1 MEKNLADASLEMTH
15 GLAAMHKNH
24 LLVRFL
30 LHGYGFIVGKGN
42 RDGLARVEIFNS
54 SIAIIAGAD
63 PNIASQGKDGLP
75 FVHSRLN
82 LMMVNC
88 LPYFPWPVTIQLM
101 RILHKQDFIYGKL
114 VTTLRESPYRKC
126 ILTRCFFSRKNR
138 HCLFLASHSLSNHVF
153 NLNLFEGSQEAG

>member
-42 RDGLARVEIFNS
+42 RDGLACVEIFHS

-63 PNIASQGKDGLP
+63 PNISSQGKAALP
-75 FVHSRLN
+75 LIHAGLN

-88 LPYFPWPVTIQLM
+88 VPYFRRPVIVQLM
-101 RILHKQDFIYGKL
+101 RVLQKQDVIDGKI
-114 VTTLRESPYRKC
+114 VTALRESPNRKRIFPRWLPC
-126 ILTRCFFSRKNR
+126 RENR
-138 HCLFLASHSLSNHVF
+138 HCLFSA
-153 NLNLFEGSQEAG
+153 